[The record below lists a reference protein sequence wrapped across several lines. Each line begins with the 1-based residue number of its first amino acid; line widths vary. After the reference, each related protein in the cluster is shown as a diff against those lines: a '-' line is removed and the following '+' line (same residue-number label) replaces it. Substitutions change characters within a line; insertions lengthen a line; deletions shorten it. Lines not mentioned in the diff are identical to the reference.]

1 LIPEE
6 LQEEYHYPALT
17 KNLKANVFSFNAAKL
32 FGVDVDA
39 KRNALPKDYLSHI
52 KTANW
57 KKPLTQ
63 SPYLRV
69 GDHLILEGV

>member
-52 KTANW
+52 KTAN
-57 KKPLTQ
+57 
-63 SPYLRV
+63 
-69 GDHLILEGV
+69 LEEAPHPVTIPTGG